1 MSEEK
6 KFTEDE
12 IKAFLGEK
20 LRDIEPYLV
29 NEFQNNLVFGASS
42 EPPKE

>member
-20 LRDIEPYLV
+20 LIELEPYLLE
-29 NEFQNNLVFGASS
+29 EFQNNLVFGPQSMAR
-42 EPPKE
+42 KE